1 MKKLVLLAF
10 VSLFALSLSWTTF
23 SADDSDGPSANGVF
37 QVPMDNGQ
45 SGEVTF
51 QARVA
56 KDGNTTGAITFRA
69 ETADE
74 KDLLKPVDDDEEN
87 ATLPPFY
94 AKASCDCLVVDGVEA
109 ALSGTV
115 TESSRKSF
123 IGRRVVLVVQD
134 GDSLTPPLRDKLT
147 FGFYRSTAK
156 GWVQSDVE
164 RPADEETPD
173 NWVATDNDRPGEVG
187 RLAKKTDQ
195 ITCTTVPIS
204 AHSFITAKQG
214 KGTIQ
219 VTR

>member
-1 MKKLVLLAF
+1 MRKLVFIAF
-10 VSLFALSLSWTTF
+10 VSLFLLSISWTTF
-23 SADDSDGPSANGVF
+23 SSDDPVGPSANGVF
-37 QVPMDNGQ
+37 HVPMDNGQ

-51 QARVA
+51 DAHVA

-69 ETADE
+69 ELADE
-74 KDLLKPVDDDEEN
+74 NDLAKPVDDDEEN
-87 ATLPPFY
+87 AKLPPFY
-94 AKASCDCLVVDGVEA
+94 AKASCDCLVVKGVEA

-147 FGFYRSTAK
+147 FGFYRPTAK
-156 GWVQSDVE
+156 GWVESDSE
-164 RPADEETPD
+164 RPADEESQP
-173 NWVATDNDRPGEVG
+173 NWVATDNDRPEDTG
-187 RLAKKTDQ
+187 RLAKKTDE

-214 KGTIQ
+214 RGTIQ